1 MNYEAL
7 CHEVIAL
14 SKEVGQFMKEENKK
28 IRTGDVESKEHFN
41 SLVTYVD
48 KTVEE
53 KVIAK
58 LSTLIDDAGFI
69 AEEGTSSKIGER
81 YNWIIDPLDGTTNF
95 IHGLPIY
102 CVSIALQEGDEIVLG
117 VIFEPNMNE
126 CFYAWKGSKA
136 YLNGEVISVSSAK
149 RMEDSLLATGFPY
162 WDFNR
167 MDAYLR
173 ILKDFTA
180 RTRGIRRIGSA
191 AVDLA
196 YVACGRFEAFYEYSL
211 KPWDIAAGAFI
222 IEQAGGVVTDFQGNR
237 DLVSGKE
244 ILAANPHIHPE
255 LQQKIES
262 EFYK

>member
-58 LSTLIDDAGFI
+58 LSTLIEDAGFI
-69 AEEGTSSKIGER
+69 AEEGTSSKIGEK

>member
-58 LSTLIDDAGFI
+58 LSTLIEDAGFI
-69 AEEGTSSKIGER
+69 AEEGTSSKIGEK

-102 CVSIALQEGDEIVLG
+102 CVSIALQEDDEIVLG

>member
-48 KTVEE
+48 KTVEQ

-69 AEEGTSSKIGER
+69 AEEGTSSKIGEK

-102 CVSIALQEGDEIVLG
+102 CVSIALQEDNEIVLG

>member
-1 MNYEAL
+1 MNYEAI
-7 CHEVIAL
+7 CHEVIVL

-58 LSTLIDDAGFI
+58 LSTLIADAGFI
-69 AEEGTSSKIGER
+69 AEEGTSSKIGEK

-102 CVSIALQEGDEIVLG
+102 CVSIALQEDDEIVLG

-136 YLNGEVISVSSAK
+136 YLNGEEISVSSAK

-222 IEQAGGVVTDFQGNR
+222 IEQAGGVVTDFQGKR

>member
-58 LSTLIDDAGFI
+58 LSTLIHDAGFI
-69 AEEGTSSKIGER
+69 AEEGTSSKIGEK

-102 CVSIALQEGDEIVLG
+102 CVSIALQEDDEIVLG

-136 YLNGEVISVSSAK
+136 YLNGEEISVSSAK

>member
-58 LSTLIDDAGFI
+58 LSTLIEDAGFI
-69 AEEGTSSKIGER
+69 AEEGTSSKIGEK

-102 CVSIALQEGDEIVLG
+102 CVSIALQEDDEIVLG

-237 DLVSGKE
+237 DLFSGKE

>member
-102 CVSIALQEGDEIVLG
+102 CVSIALQEDDEIVLG

-136 YLNGEVISVSSAK
+136 YLNGEEISVSSAK

>member
-7 CHEVIAL
+7 CKEVIAL

-28 IRTGDVESKEHFN
+28 IRNGDVESKDHFN

-48 KTVEE
+48 KTVEQ

-58 LSTLIDDAGFI
+58 LSTLIEDAGYI
-69 AEEGTSSKIGER
+69 AEEGTSSKIGET

-95 IHGLPIY
+95 IHGLPTY
-102 CVSIALQEGDEIVLG
+102 CVSIALQENEEIVLG

-136 YLNGEVISVSSAK
+136 YLNGEEISVSSAK

-222 IEQAGGVVTDFQGNR
+222 IEQAGGVVTDFRGKR
-237 DLVSGKE
+237 DLISGKE

-262 EFYK
+262 EFYN

>member
-69 AEEGTSSKIGER
+69 AEEGTSSKIGEK

-102 CVSIALQEGDEIVLG
+102 CVSIALQEDDEIVLG

-136 YLNGEVISVSSAK
+136 YLNGEEISVSSAK

-222 IEQAGGVVTDFQGNR
+222 IEQAGGVVTDFQGKR

>member
-7 CHEVIAL
+7 CNEVIAL

-28 IRTGDVESKEHFN
+28 IRNGDVESKEHFN

-48 KTVEE
+48 KTVEQ

-69 AEEGTSSKIGER
+69 AEEGTSSKVGEK

-102 CVSIALQEGDEIVLG
+102 CVSIALQEDDEIVLG

-136 YLNGEVISVSSAK
+136 YLNGEEISVSSAK

-222 IEQAGGVVTDFQGNR
+222 IEQAGGVVTDFQGKR
-237 DLVSGKE
+237 DLISGKE

>member
-69 AEEGTSSKIGER
+69 AEEGTSSKIGEK

-102 CVSIALQEGDEIVLG
+102 CVSIALQEDDEIVLG

-136 YLNGEVISVSSAK
+136 YLNGEEISVSSAK

>member
-69 AEEGTSSKIGER
+69 AEEGTSSKIGEK

-102 CVSIALQEGDEIVLG
+102 CVSIALQEDNEIVLG

>member
-69 AEEGTSSKIGER
+69 AEEGTSSKIGEK

-102 CVSIALQEGDEIVLG
+102 CVSIALQEDDEIVLG

-126 CFYAWKGSKA
+126 CFYAWKGSEA

>member
-14 SKEVGQFMKEENKK
+14 SKKIGQFMKEENKK

-58 LSTLIDDAGFI
+58 LSTLIADAGFI
-69 AEEGTSSKIGER
+69 AEEGTSSKIGEK

-102 CVSIALQEGDEIVLG
+102 CVSIALQEDDEIVLG

-136 YLNGEVISVSSAK
+136 YLNGEEISVSSAK

>member
-1 MNYEAL
+1 MNYETL

-69 AEEGTSSKIGER
+69 AEEGTSSKIGEK

-102 CVSIALQEGDEIVLG
+102 CVSIALQEDDEIVLG

-136 YLNGEVISVSSAK
+136 YLNGEEISVSSAK

>member
-28 IRTGDVESKEHFN
+28 IRRGDVESKEHFN

-102 CVSIALQEGDEIVLG
+102 CVSIALQEDDEIVLG

>member
-69 AEEGTSSKIGER
+69 AEEGTSSKIGEK

-102 CVSIALQEGDEIVLG
+102 CVSIALQEDDEIVLG

>member
-1 MNYEAL
+1 M
-7 CHEVIAL
+7 
-14 SKEVGQFMKEENKK
+14 
-28 IRTGDVESKEHFN
+28 
-41 SLVTYVD
+41 
-48 KTVEE
+48 
-53 KVIAK
+53 IAK

-69 AEEGTSSKIGER
+69 AEEATSSKIGEK

-102 CVSIALQEGDEIVLG
+102 CVSIALQEDDEIVLG

-126 CFYAWKGSKA
+126 CFYAWKGSEA

>member
-7 CHEVIAL
+7 CQEVIVLA
-14 SKEVGQFMKEENKK
+14 KEVGQFMKDENAK
-28 IRTGDVESKEHFN
+28 IRTGDVEAKEHFN

-48 KTVEE
+48 KTVEQ
-53 KVIAK
+53 KVIAR
-58 LSTLIDDAGFI
+58 LAELLPESGFI
-69 AEEGTSSKIGER
+69 AEEGTTDKIGEK

-95 IHGLPIY
+95 IHGLPTY
-102 CVSIALQEGDEIVLG
+102 CVSIALQENDEIVMG
-117 VIFEPNMNE
+117 VIYEPNIKE

-136 YLNGEVISVSSAK
+136 YMNGKEISVSKAA

-222 IEQAGGVVTDFQGNR
+222 IEQAGGVVTDFKGVR
-237 DLVSGKE
+237 DLLSGKE

>member
-58 LSTLIDDAGFI
+58 LSTLIEDAGFI

-102 CVSIALQEGDEIVLG
+102 CVSIALQEDDEIVLG

-126 CFYAWKGSKA
+126 CFYAWKGSEA

-211 KPWDIAAGAFI
+211 KPWDIAAGSFI

>member
-69 AEEGTSSKIGER
+69 AEEGTSSKIGEK

-222 IEQAGGVVTDFQGNR
+222 IEQAGGVVTDFQGKR